1 MKLTDSKL
9 KFIIWSIT
17 ILIPVAITLLGI
29 IPPLE
34 LSEETTKNLYLLPK
48 MNAIING
55 TVFFVLL
62 GAWIAIRSK
71 NIKLHKTLTS
81 TAVILS
87 VVFLLSYIVFHFTTA
102 PTHFEGEDSM
112 KMVYFFILITHI
124 VLSAAIVPLVLFTY
138 ARGWAMEVEKHKKLA
153 HFTWPIW
160 LYVTATGVIV
170 YLMISPSY
178 PV

>member
-1 MKLTDSKL
+1 MKLPDSKL

-17 ILIPVAITLLGI
+17 ILIPVVVTLLGI

-34 LSEETTKNLYLLPK
+34 LTEETTKNLYLLPK

-55 TVFFVLL
+55 TTFFVLL

-71 NIKLHKTLTS
+71 NIMLHKTLTS
-81 TAVILS
+81 TAIILS
-87 VVFLLSYIVFHFTTA
+87 VVFLLSYIVFHFTV
-102 PTHFEGEDSM
+102 GETSFPKDKAM
-112 KMVYFFILITHI
+112 WPVYIFILATHI

-170 YLMISPSY
+170 YLMISPYY

>member
-1 MKLTDSKL
+1 MKLTDSNL
-9 KFIIWSIT
+9 KVIIWSIT
-17 ILIPVAITLLGI
+17 IIILLVVILLGI

-34 LSEETTKNLYLLPK
+34 LSEETEKTFYLLPK

-55 TVFFVLL
+55 TTFFILL

-81 TAVILS
+81 TAIILS
-87 VVFLLSYIVFHFTTA
+87 VVFLLSYIVFHFTA
-102 PTHFEGEDSM
+102 PRTEFPKDNSM
-112 KMVYFFILITHI
+112 WMVYYFILATHI
-124 VLSAAIVPLVLFTY
+124 ILSAAIVPLVLFTY

-170 YLMISPSY
+170 YLMISPY
-178 PV
+178 YDA